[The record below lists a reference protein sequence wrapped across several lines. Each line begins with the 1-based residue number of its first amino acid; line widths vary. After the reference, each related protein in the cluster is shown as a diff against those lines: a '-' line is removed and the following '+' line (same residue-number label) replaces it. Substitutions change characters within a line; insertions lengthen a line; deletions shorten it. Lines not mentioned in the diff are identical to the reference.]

1 MTVQEAF
8 DKFIR
13 SRLREGCSEKT
24 IESYNNLTYPLRS
37 YLGPIFEMENLRQGM
52 IDDFIGSLYDR
63 KNLSRS
69 TLASYIRNAS
79 IFLRWCQQGRNLL
92 YDASLIRVPK
102 TPKKILRLYSPED
115 IQLIFDTVEVS
126 PEWLIARNKAMIALM
141 LDSGLRQ
148 SEVAGL
154 TMENL
159 DFERKRLK
167 VTGKGAKDRYVPL
180 GRFSAD
186 MLRKYLSVRPYN
198 LPVVFLSV
206 HGQPI
211 SCGAIKSM
219 TGDMQKRLP
228 FEFSSHKLRHNFAT
242 NYLVD
247 QYYQYG
253 HMDVYQLMSIMGH
266 EDISTTKRYLHE
278 AQSIVAA
285 SSSISHLDKLFA

>member
-1 MTVQEAF
+1 
-8 DKFIR
+8 
-13 SRLREGCSEKT
+13 
-24 IESYNNLTYPLRS
+24 
-37 YLGPIFEMENLRQGM
+37 MEN
-52 IDDFIGSLYDR
+52 
-63 KNLSRS
+63 
-69 TLASYIRNAS
+69 
-79 IFLRWCQQGRNLL
+79 
-92 YDASLIRVPK
+92 V
-102 TPKKILRLYSPED
+102 
-115 IQLIFDTVEVS
+115 
-126 PEWLIARNKAMIALM
+126 
-141 LDSGLRQ
+141 
-148 SEVAGL
+148 
-154 TMENL
+154 

-167 VTGKGAKDRYVPL
+167 VTGKGKKDRYVPL
-180 GRFSAD
+180 GKFSTA
-186 MLRKYLSVRPYN
+186 MLKKYLSVRPCD

-285 SSSISHLDKLFA
+285 SSSISHLRCV

>member
-8 DKFIR
+8 NNFIH
-13 SRLREGCSEKT
+13 SKLLDGCSEIT
-24 IESYNNLTYPLRS
+24 IKDYTNLTYPLRS
-37 YLGPIFEMENLRQGM
+37 YLGPDFELENLRQEM
-52 IDDFIGSLYDR
+52 IEAFIGSLYER
-63 KNLSRS
+63 KELARG
-69 TLASYIRNAS
+69 TLASYIRNAR
-79 IFLRWCQQGRNLL
+79 IFLWWCQQGMKLL
-92 YDASLIRVPK
+92 YNASLIRIPK
-102 TPKKILRLYSPED
+102 TPKKMLRLYSPED
-115 IQLIFDTVEVS
+115 IQLIFDTVEAS
-126 PEWLIARNKAMIALM
+126 PEWLVARNKAMIALM

-154 TMENL
+154 TMENI

-180 GRFSAD
+180 GRFSSN
-186 MLRKYLSVRPYN
+186 MLKKYLSVRPYD
-198 LPVVFLSV
+198 LPVVFLSI

-247 QYYQYG
+247 QYHQCG

-266 EDISTTKRYLHE
+266 ESLSTTKRYLHE
-278 AQSIVAA
+278 AQAIIAA
-285 SSSISHLDKLFA
+285 SSSISHLDMIFA

>member
-52 IDDFIGSLYDR
+52 IDDFIDSLYNR
-63 KNLSRS
+63 KNLSRG
-69 TLASYIRNAS
+69 TLASYIRNAR

-115 IQLIFDTVEVS
+115 IQLIFDTVEAS
-126 PEWLIARNKAMIALM
+126 PEWLVARNKAMIALM

-154 TMENL
+154 TMENI

-180 GRFSAD
+180 GRFSAA
-186 MLRKYLSVRPYN
+186 MLKKYLSVRPYD
-198 LPVVFLSV
+198 LPVVFLAV
-206 HGQPI
+206 HGHPI

>member
-24 IESYNNLTYPLRS
+24 IESYKNLTYPLRS

-52 IDDFIGSLYDR
+52 IDDFIDSLYDR

-69 TLASYIRNAS
+69 TLASYIRNAR

-115 IQLIFDTVEVS
+115 IQLIFDTVEAS
-126 PEWLIARNKAMIALM
+126 PEWLVARNKAMIALM

-154 TMENL
+154 TMENV

-167 VTGKGAKDRYVPL
+167 VTGKGKKDRYVPL
-180 GRFSAD
+180 GKFSTA
-186 MLRKYLSVRPYN
+186 MLKKYLSVRPCD

-206 HGQPI
+206 HSQPI

>member
-13 SRLREGCSEKT
+13 SRIREGCSDKT
-24 IESYNNLTYPLRS
+24 LESYKNLTYPLRS
-37 YLGPIFEMENLRQGM
+37 YLGSAFDLENLRQEM
-52 IDDFIGSLYDR
+52 IDDFIDSLYDR
-63 KNLSRS
+63 KKLSRG
-69 TLASYIRNAS
+69 TLASYIRNAR
-79 IFLRWCQQGRNLL
+79 IFLRWYQQDRVLL
-92 YDASLIRVPK
+92 YNASLIRIPK
-102 TPKKILRLYSPED
+102 TPKKMLRLYSPED
-115 IQLIFDTVEVS
+115 IQLIFDTVEAS
-126 PEWLIARNKAMIALM
+126 PEWLVARNKAMIALM

-154 TMENL
+154 TMENI

-186 MLRKYLSVRPYN
+186 MLKKYLSIRPYD

-219 TGDMQKRLP
+219 TGDMQKRLL

-247 QYYQYG
+247 KYQECG
-253 HMDVYQLMSIMGH
+253 DMDVYQLMSIMGH
-266 EDISTTKRYLHE
+266 ESLSTTKRYLHE
-278 AQSIVAA
+278 AQAIVAA
-285 SSSISHLDKLFA
+285 SHSISHLDKLFA

>member
-8 DKFIR
+8 DKFIC
-13 SRLREGCSEKT
+13 SRIREGCSDKT
-24 IESYNNLTYPLRS
+24 LESYKNLTYPLRS
-37 YLGPIFEMENLRQGM
+37 FLGPAFELENLRQEM
-52 IDDFIGSLYDR
+52 IEEFIDSLYAR
-63 KNLSRS
+63 ANLSRN
-69 TLASYIRNAS
+69 TLASYIRNAR
-79 IFLRWCQQGRNLL
+79 IFLRWYQQGRVLL
-92 YDASLIRVPK
+92 YNASLIRIPK
-102 TPKKILRLYSPED
+102 TPKKMLRLYSPED
-115 IQLIFDTVEVS
+115 IQLIFDTVEAS
-126 PEWLIARNKAMIALM
+126 PEWLVARNKAMIALM

-154 TMENL
+154 TMENI

-186 MLRKYLSVRPYN
+186 VLKKYLSIRPHD
-198 LPVVFLSV
+198 LPVIFLSV

-247 QYYQYG
+247 QYNQYG

-266 EDISTTKRYLHE
+266 ESLSTTKRYLHE
-278 AQSIVAA
+278 AQDIVAA
-285 SSSISHLDKLFA
+285 SHSISHLDKLFA

>member
-24 IESYNNLTYPLRS
+24 IESYKNLTYPLRS
-37 YLGPIFEMENLRQGM
+37 YLGPIFEMENLQQGM
-52 IDDFIGSLYDR
+52 IDDFIDSLYDR
-63 KNLSRS
+63 KKLSHS
-69 TLASYIRNAS
+69 TLASYIRNAR

-115 IQLIFDTVEVS
+115 IQLIFDTVEAS
-126 PEWLIARNKAMIALM
+126 PEWLVARNKAMIALM

-154 TMENL
+154 TMENV

>member
-52 IDDFIGSLYDR
+52 IDDFIDSLYNR
-63 KNLSRS
+63 KNLSRG
-69 TLASYIRNAS
+69 TLASYIRNAR
-79 IFLRWCQQGRNLL
+79 IFLRWCQQGRSLL
-92 YDASLIRVPK
+92 YDASLIHVPK
-102 TPKKILRLYSPED
+102 RPKKILRLYSPED
-115 IQLIFDTVEVS
+115 IQLIFDTVEAS
-126 PEWLIARNKAMIALM
+126 PEWLVARNKAMIALM

-154 TMENL
+154 TMENI

-180 GRFSAD
+180 GRFSAA
-186 MLRKYLSVRPYN
+186 MLKKYLSVRPYD
-198 LPVVFLSV
+198 LPVVFLAV
-206 HGQPI
+206 HGHPI